1 MLWSLCGGR
10 DDAKNR
16 LYNPQNRSTMSIA
29 QLDVAID
36 RPLPQSPDAERAVL
50 GSILINNNAFY
61 RVVGTIDTEDFFKD
75 AHRSIFATMRSLAE
89 QSREID
95 LLTLKEELARHAQLD
110 HVGGSAY
117 IASLVDGIPDVAN
130 VERYARIVKEK
141 STLRRLIVMG
151 NSVMRAALDAPGEP
165 GDVLNIAVKSLY
177 EIAEGSIDKGFV
189 ALDRITRTNMSAI
202 EQLQHA
208 GKLITGIPTGYDR
221 FNEFTSG
228 FQSSD
233 LIIIAARPSMGKA
246 QPLDAKVLTKRGFVC
261 MGSLKVGDE
270 LASVDGAPSRVIGI
284 FPQGERQ
291 LYRIELSD
299 GRGAECCA
307 EHLWRVS
314 YRGWAEPRVI
324 STERLMQMLKRQRYR
339 RRLYIET
346 FTGDFGDDADL
357 PLDPWLLGVLLGDGS
372 LHGSSVMFS
381 TSSTDTLERV
391 RCVVGPSFEVVHA
404 GAYDYRIVQAGPKTR
419 GYGHRSANPLKGALE
434 ALGIW
439 GTHAH
444 DKFIPKRYLTASL
457 RSRTQLLAGL
467 IDTDGWVEKWGSLRY
482 ASCSERLARDVVDLT
497 RSIGG
502 SAAYFSKSSSYTYR
516 DERRAG
522 RTSYVCNLQVPAN
535 IDFQLTG
542 TKQQRRGPRTRVRRL
557 NICSIAPTRFS
568 QTQCIAVS
576 HPSQLY
582 VTDGYTVTHNTSFMM
597 NIAESIAIPAKDG
610 QPRPPAQRLYS
621 VGVFSLEMSKEQ
633 IGLRILSSESG
644 VSNHLIR
651 GGMLSDRNWRDLAE
665 ASSRLAKARIFIDDT
680 PGIDVME
687 MRAKA
692 RRLKMEAGLDIVMVD
707 YLQLMSVK
715 GKIESRNQ
723 EISQISRG
731 LKAIAKEL
739 QVPLVSL
746 SQLSRRP
753 EQRTGDHRPQLAD
766 LRESGSIEQDADVVC
781 FIYRDEVYN
790 KETEEKGIAEIIIGK
805 QRNGPIGDFKL
816 VFRNDITKFFNYEP
830 GPDFSPN

>member
-1 MLWSLCGGR
+1 M
-10 DDAKNR
+10 
-16 LYNPQNRSTMSIA
+16 STT

-61 RVVGTIDTEDFFKD
+61 RVIGTIDTEDFFKD
-75 AHRSIFATMRSLAE
+75 AHRSIFSTMRSLAE

-95 LLTLKEELARHAQLD
+95 LLTLKEELARRAQLEQ
-110 HVGGSAY
+110 VGGSAY
-117 IASLVDGIPDVAN
+117 ISSLVDNIPDVAN
-130 VERYARIVKEK
+130 VERYAEIVKEK
-141 STLRRLIVMG
+141 STLRQLVVMS
-151 NSVMRAALDAPGEP
+151 NKVMRAALDAPGEP
-165 GDVLNIAVKSLY
+165 SDVLNIAEKSLY
-177 EIAEGSIDKGFV
+177 EIAEGSVDKGFV

-228 FQSSD
+228 FQPSD
-233 LIIIAARPSMGKA
+233 LIIIAARPSMGK
-246 QPLDAKVLTKRGFVC
+246 
-261 MGSLKVGDE
+261 
-270 LASVDGAPSRVIGI
+270 
-284 FPQGERQ
+284 
-291 LYRIELSD
+291 
-299 GRGAECCA
+299 
-307 EHLWRVS
+307 
-314 YRGWAEPRVI
+314 
-324 STERLMQMLKRQRYR
+324 
-339 RRLYIET
+339 
-346 FTGDFGDDADL
+346 
-357 PLDPWLLGVLLGDGS
+357 
-372 LHGSSVMFS
+372 
-381 TSSTDTLERV
+381 
-391 RCVVGPSFEVVHA
+391 
-404 GAYDYRIVQAGPKTR
+404 
-419 GYGHRSANPLKGALE
+419 
-434 ALGIW
+434 
-439 GTHAH
+439 
-444 DKFIPKRYLTASL
+444 
-457 RSRTQLLAGL
+457 
-467 IDTDGWVEKWGSLRY
+467 
-482 ASCSERLARDVVDLT
+482 
-497 RSIGG
+497 
-502 SAAYFSKSSSYTYR
+502 
-516 DERRAG
+516 
-522 RTSYVCNLQVPAN
+522 
-535 IDFQLTG
+535 
-542 TKQQRRGPRTRVRRL
+542 
-557 NICSIAPTRFS
+557 
-568 QTQCIAVS
+568 
-576 HPSQLY
+576 
-582 VTDGYTVTHNTSFMM
+582 TSFMM

-644 VSNHLIR
+644 VPNHLIR

-665 ASSRLAKARIFIDDT
+665 ASARLAKAKIFVDDT
-680 PGIDVME
+680 PGMDVME

-692 RRLKMEAGLDIVMVD
+692 RRLKMEAGLDLVMVD

-715 GKIESRNQ
+715 GKVESRNQ

-739 QVPLVSL
+739 QLPLISL

-830 GPDFSPN
+830 GPDYSSN